1 MLQNLILTSLYQFR
15 MAGKLKN
22 LSNHPKPWLKRNSQS
37 ANKSYNVKNPQTFLI
52 HEHSSLSR

>member
-22 LSNHPKPWLKRNSQS
+22 LSHHSMPWLKHNSQP
-37 ANKSYNVKNPQTFLI
+37 ANKSYNVKNPQTF
-52 HEHSSLSR
+52 